1 MTNATTQK
9 PIRDPEAFG
18 REIAQHAQ
26 EELKSVGLSIA
37 EVGAK
42 DQQIARVVQRM
53 IRAIDAAAAAQIME
67 GIPSADAHAWA
78 KAALE
83 SCGAAMVTSRAIA

>member
-18 REIAQHAQ
+18 REIARHAKT
-26 EELKSVGLSIA
+26 ELESIGLSIA

-42 DQQIARVVQRM
+42 DQQIAGVVQQMVRS
-53 IRAIDAAAAAQIME
+53 IDAAAAAQIME
-67 GIPSADAHAWA
+67 GASPAEAQAWA
-78 KAALE
+78 KAAME
-83 SCGAAMVTSRAIA
+83 SCGAAMVETRAAA